1 MTEIKLKSYLL
12 ASYFTK
18 WKFKPSFFQF
28 LIGVQLPLDPF
39 QIRHQL
45 PMVVTMTIYFQ
56 IAAPAVCN
64 DNNIYEVSSIHY
76 CDSKSPLRYALLSTI
91 SVIFFILQLN
101 LSVTFNPTVF
111 LFLIENSPIILD
123 GRNADPLGDT
133 NNCPLL

>member
-1 MTEIKLKSYLL
+1 MTEIKLKSYLW

-76 CDSKSPLRYALLSTI
+76 CDSKSPFRDALLSTI
-91 SVIFFILQLN
+91 SVIFFYTNLQFQVY
-101 LSVTFNPTVF
+101 SVRNQP
-111 LFLIENSPIILD
+111 LFLSMIYSHLNFSLVVSLSIFWY
-123 GRNADPLGDT
+123 
-133 NNCPLL
+133 